1 MTRKGNL
8 KWPLLPSGGAL
19 RNETDR
25 VNKFCAVALQPTI
38 LGSRARNGLQAT
50 KALKIRLALIKYYL
64 VDI

>member
-1 MTRKGNL
+1 MTWKGNL

-38 LGSRARNGLQAT
+38 LGSRARNGLQS
-50 KALKIRLALIKYYL
+50 
-64 VDI
+64 